1 MSTTAEGQEAVDVG
15 ARAAM
20 RGSASLSQLPRSPV
34 GSTTWQELRAR
45 SALNLGAKA
54 GRSPGAA
61 PHSG

>member
-1 MSTTAEGQEAVDVG
+1 MLQSNYPTPAILHIAHE
-15 ARAAM
+15 

>member
-1 MSTTAEGQEAVDVG
+1 
-15 ARAAM
+15 M

-54 GRSPGAA
+54 SPGAA